1 MRARSLM
8 AASMFAAAA
17 SAFMPPLQPPASRL
31 PSRSALCTF
40 SHSGTTARF
49 RASARRSAAGAES
62 LRSAGSL
69 RLCMQKT
76 PGSDKKEEELYAEV
90 GVRHLAPLPLAPVS
104 GPGAHAPTRDPG
116 ARAQALQTVLLAVG
130 ASTAFGAGVW
140 VTMGGQA
147 GVEFFSGCLSSR
159 ASPSPPRLH
168 SGATRDAAEAL
179 RIFP

>member
-31 PSRSALCTF
+31 PSRSALCAF

-69 RLCMQKT
+69 QLCMQKT
-76 PGSDKKEEELYAEV
+76 PGSENKEEELYAEV
-90 GVRHLAPLPLAPVS
+90 GVPPPCPPPARTRVRPRCPRADAGS
-104 GPGAHAPTRDPG
+104 GR
-116 ARAQALQTVLLAVG
+116 ARAGAADGTLGGWSIDSIWRGGVGDDGRAGWRRVL
-130 ASTAFGAGVW
+130 FGVPFQPR
-140 VTMGGQA
+140 TP
-147 GVEFFSGCLSSR
+147 E
-159 ASPSPPRLH
+159 PSPFAQWRY
-168 SGATRDAAEAL
+168 S
-179 RIFP
+179 